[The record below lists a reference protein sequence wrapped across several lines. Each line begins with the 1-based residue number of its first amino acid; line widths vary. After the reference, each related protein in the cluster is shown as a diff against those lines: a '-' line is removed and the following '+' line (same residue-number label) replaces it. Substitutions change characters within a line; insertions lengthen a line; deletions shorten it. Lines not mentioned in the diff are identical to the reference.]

1 VAFVRHTTARENLDG
16 RNVAFWSR
24 NRRSFDYQLL
34 CNDGT
39 RADIDSWATCNMGEI
54 PSNAIV
60 TASTY
65 LIIVHYALLKN
76 RTVLLFSR

>member
-39 RADIDSWATCNMGEI
+39 RADIDSWASCNMGEV

-60 TASTY
+60 TSGKTHIY
-65 LIIVHYALLKN
+65 IYICFEHKY
-76 RTVLLFSR
+76 